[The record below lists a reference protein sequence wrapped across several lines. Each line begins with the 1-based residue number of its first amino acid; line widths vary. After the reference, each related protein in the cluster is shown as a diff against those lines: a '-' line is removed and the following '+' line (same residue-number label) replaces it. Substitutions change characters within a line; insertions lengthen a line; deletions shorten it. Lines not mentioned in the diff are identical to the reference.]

1 MKTTPNR
8 PAAPSVGPGRPR
20 LTFEALQSRIAE
32 YGRRYSVA
40 VTEAGLP
47 AFPAGKRETQQ
58 HREWMALYKAHRRLS
73 EREPDAADLARR
85 HELLTAQRN
94 RCPVCCR
101 PLDLGDAR
109 LDSHKADPAVLHA
122 QCLELVGLA
131 RALGPEALDRVKPRL

>member
-73 EREPDAADLARR
+73 EREPDAADVAQRQ
-85 HELLTAQRN
+85 ELLTAQRS
-94 RCPVCCR
+94 RCPVCR
-101 PLDLGDAR
+101 KSLDLGEAR
-109 LDSHKADPAVLHA
+109 LDSHEADPGVLHA
-122 QCLELVGLA
+122 QCLDFVTLA
-131 RALGPEALDRVKPRL
+131 RALGSEALDRVKTRL